1 MTLEQKIKK
10 RNASVRRKQL
20 AAYRK
25 EMREWKEEEAQKQI
39 EVDYRRWEHDR
50 RMMWFRENDGT
61 NQCLPAGGWAILL
74 QRIAA

>member
-1 MTLEQKIKK
+1 MTIEEAEKKIASAK
-10 RNASVRRKQL
+10 RKLMAKI
-20 AAYRK
+20 RK
-25 EMREWKEEEAQKQI
+25 EIREREEEEVQKQI

>member
-1 MTLEQKIKK
+1 MTLEQKMKK
-10 RNASVRRKQL
+10 SIAKSRRKIL
-20 AAYRK
+20 ATYRK
-25 EMREWKEEEAQKQI
+25 EMQQWKEEEAQKQI
-39 EVDYRRWEHDR
+39 EVDYRKWQHDQ